1 VTAGPGAAG
10 GPRGTETGPAAGVH
24 RSIVVI
30 GGGIAGV
37 TAALEAAEAGY
48 DITIVEKNPYLGGRV
63 AQLYQYFPKL
73 CPPYCG
79 LEINFR
85 RIKDNPRIRF
95 HTMAEV
101 ETISGRP
108 GNFDLTVRLHPRYV
122 NDRCTACNACVAV
135 CPSERPNA
143 FNLGLGKTKAI
154 YLAHEM
160 AFPMK
165 YAIDE
170 SACKLT
176 ECARCVEVCEYDAI
190 DLAMQPRTITLKA
203 GAIIVATG
211 WKPYD
216 AGRIDN
222 LGFGRYPDV
231 ITNMMMERLAAPNGP
246 TRGKILRPSN
256 GREVQSAAFIQC
268 AGSRDTN
275 HLGYCSGICCLAS
288 LKEATYLRE
297 RNPEARALIF
307 YIDLR
312 TPGTYEFFAQKVL
325 SDDRISIMRG
335 KVGRISEDPATRQLL
350 VEAED
355 ILSAEKVRIAVDL
368 VVLATGMAPSL
379 AGGTMSGPLA
389 FDTDGFV
396 LETETVDGIFGAG
409 CAKGPFDVATSVQD
423 ATAAAALAIET
434 IQMAGRGA
442 AAGEPS
448 GSGNPAERSEAG
460 RR

>member
-1 VTAGPGAAG
+1 VVTVQAGVSEATVGAQ
-10 GPRGTETGPAAGVH
+10 PAVALGVH
-24 RSIVVI
+24 RAIVVI

-48 DITIVEKNPYLGGRV
+48 DVTIVEKNPYLGGRV
-63 AQLYQYFPKL
+63 AQLYRYFPKL

-101 ETISGRP
+101 ERISGGP
-108 GNFDLTVRLHPRYV
+108 GNFDVTVRLHPRYV

-143 FNLGLGKTKAI
+143 FNLGMGKTKAI
-154 YLAHEM
+154 YLAHEL

-165 YAIDE
+165 YAIDAAVCRL
-170 SACKLT
+170 S
-176 ECARCVEVCEYDAI
+176 ECAKCVEVCEYDAI
-190 DLAMQPRTITLKA
+190 DLAMQPRTLTLKA
-203 GAIIVATG
+203 GAVIVATG

-216 AGRIDN
+216 ASRIDN
-222 LGFGRYPDV
+222 LGFGKFPDV
-231 ITNMMMERLAAPNGP
+231 VTNVMMERLAAPNGP
-246 TRGKILRPSN
+246 TQGRILRPSN
-256 GREVQSAAFIQC
+256 GQAVQSAVFVQC

-288 LKEATYLRE
+288 LKEATYLRA
-297 RNPEARALIF
+297 RNPEARAHIF

-312 TPGTYEFFAQKVL
+312 TPGTYEFFSQKVL
-325 SDDRISIMRG
+325 SDDHITITKG
-335 KVGRISEDPATRQLL
+335 KVARISEDPATKQLV

-355 ILSAEKVRIAVDL
+355 ILAAGKVRIAVDL
-368 VVLATGMAPSL
+368 VVLATGMVSSL
-379 AGGTMSGPLA
+379 AEGKMAGPVA
-389 FDTDGFV
+389 VDTDGFV
-396 LETETVDGIFGAG
+396 IEAGTAEGVFAAG
-409 CAKGPFDVATSVQD
+409 CAKGPFDVSTSVQD

-434 IQMAGRGA
+434 IQTA
-442 AAGEPS
+442 A
-448 GSGNPAERSEAG
+448 

>member
-1 VTAGPGAAG
+1 VVTVQAGVSEATVGAQ
-10 GPRGTETGPAAGVH
+10 PAVALGVH
-24 RSIVVI
+24 RAIVVI

-48 DITIVEKNPYLGGRV
+48 DVTIVEKNPYLGGRV
-63 AQLYQYFPKL
+63 AQLYRYFPKL

-101 ETISGRP
+101 ERISGGP
-108 GNFDLTVRLHPRYV
+108 GNFDVTVRLHPRYV

-143 FNLGLGKTKAI
+143 FNLGMGKTKAI
-154 YLAHEM
+154 YLAHEL

-165 YAIDE
+165 YAIDAAVCRL
-170 SACKLT
+170 S
-176 ECARCVEVCEYDAI
+176 ECAKCVEVCEYDAI
-190 DLAMQPRTITLKA
+190 DLAMQPRTLTLKA
-203 GAIIVATG
+203 GAVIVATG

-216 AGRIDN
+216 ASRIDN
-222 LGFGRYPDV
+222 LGFGKFPDV
-231 ITNMMMERLAAPNGP
+231 VTNVMMERLAAPNGP
-246 TRGKILRPSN
+246 TQGRILRPSN
-256 GREVQSAAFIQC
+256 GQAVQSAVFVQC

-288 LKEATYLRE
+288 LKEATYLRA
-297 RNPEARALIF
+297 RNPEARAHIF

-312 TPGTYEFFAQKVL
+312 TPGTYEFFSQKVL
-325 SDDRISIMRG
+325 SDDHITITKG
-335 KVGRISEDPATRQLL
+335 KVARISEDPATKQLV

-355 ILSAEKVRIAVDL
+355 ILAAGKVRIAVDL
-368 VVLATGMAPSL
+368 VVLATGMVSSL
-379 AGGTMSGPLA
+379 AEGKIAGPVA
-389 FDTDGFV
+389 VDTDGFV
-396 LETETVDGIFGAG
+396 IEAGTAEGVFAAG
-409 CAKGPFDVATSVQD
+409 CAKGPFDVSTSVQD

-434 IQMAGRGA
+434 IQTA
-442 AAGEPS
+442 A
-448 GSGNPAERSEAG
+448 

>member
-1 VTAGPGAAG
+1 M
-10 GPRGTETGPAAGVH
+10 
-24 RSIVVI
+24 IVVI

-48 DITIVEKNPYLGGRV
+48 DVTIVEKNPYLGGRV

-101 ETISGRP
+101 ERISGDP
-108 GNFDLTVRLHPRYV
+108 GNFDVTVRLNPRYV
-122 NDRCTACNACVAV
+122 NDRCTACNACVPV
-135 CPSERPNA
+135 CPVDRPNA
-143 FNLGLGKTKAI
+143 FNLGMGTTKAI

-165 YAIDE
+165 YAIDD
-170 SACKLT
+170 SVCQLT
-176 ECARCVEVCEYDAI
+176 QCAKCVEACEYGAI
-190 DLAMQPRTITLKA
+190 DLAMKPRTLTLKA
-203 GAIIVATG
+203 GAIVVATG

-216 AGRIDN
+216 ATRIDN
-222 LGFGRYPDV
+222 LGFGTHPDI
-231 ITNMMMERLAAPNGP
+231 ITNVMMERLAAPNGP
-246 TRGKILRPSN
+246 TKGRILRPSD
-256 GREVQSAAFIQC
+256 GKEVQSAVFVQC
-268 AGSRDTN
+268 AGSRDVN

-288 LKEATYLRE
+288 LKEATYLRQ
-297 RNPEARALIF
+297 RNPDSRAHVF

-325 SDDRISIMRG
+325 SDDRITVQKG
-335 KVGRISEDPATRQLL
+335 KVARISADPVTRQLV
-350 VEAED
+350 VEAENV
-355 ILSAEKVRIAVDL
+355 LSAEKFKLPVDL
-368 VVLATGMAPSL
+368 VVLASGMVSSL
-379 AGGTMSGPLA
+379 ADGAPAGPVAL
-389 FDTDGFV
+389 DRDGFV
-396 LETETVDGIFGAG
+396 IDAPGSEGIFAAG

-434 IQMAGRGA
+434 IQMTGRA
-442 AAGEPS
+442 
-448 GSGNPAERSEAG
+448 
-460 RR
+460 